1 MHDQDAKKVLEAVLF
16 STSDVLTIRQIT
28 GILGQGDAAR
38 IKALIDELNA
48 DYESTN
54 RTFRITRLGDGYQ
67 LRTLPMYKTWIHKIE
82 PLRPI
87 RLSRAAMETLAIVA
101 YRQPVTRADVEHVR
115 GVDSSS
121 GLHSLLEK
129 KLVRIIGKDASP
141 GRPLIY
147 GTTREFLSLFN
158 LPSLKDLP
166 TLEDFDLL
174 PSATPEEDAAAA
186 QVDMDEVI
194 TSALA
199 QDAG

>member
-16 STSDVLTIRQIT
+16 STSDVLTIRQIL

-38 IKALIDELNA
+38 IKTLIDELNA
-48 DYESTN
+48 DYETTN
-54 RTFRITRLGDGYQ
+54 RTFRINRLGDGYQ
-67 LRTLPMYKTWIHKIE
+67 LRTLPMYKTWIRKIE

-87 RLSRAAMETLAIVA
+87 RLSQPALETLAIVA
-101 YRQPVTRADVEHVR
+101 YRQPVTRAEVEHVR

-121 GLHSLLEK
+121 GLRNLLEK
-129 KLVRIIGKDASP
+129 RLVRIIGKDHAP

-147 GTTREFLSLFN
+147 GTTRDFLSLFN
-158 LPSLKDLP
+158 LNSLKDLP

-174 PSATPEEDAAAA
+174 PPPVQPPAEEGGREL
-186 QVDMDEVI
+186 EVP
-194 TSALA
+194 TSALV